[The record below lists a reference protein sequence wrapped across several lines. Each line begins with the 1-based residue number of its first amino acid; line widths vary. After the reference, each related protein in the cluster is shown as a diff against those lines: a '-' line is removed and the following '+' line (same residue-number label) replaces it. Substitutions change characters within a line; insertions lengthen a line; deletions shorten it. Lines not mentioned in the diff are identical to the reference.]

1 MNALED
7 GANLD
12 LDMIMELKEKSIK
25 SAGLWELCIYS
36 MYLIS

>member
-1 MNALED
+1 MPLKT

-25 SAGLWELCIYS
+25 SAGLWEL
-36 MYLIS
+36 